1 MTGST
6 LEAVATV
13 SRVALG
19 EAASSDISIIF
30 LFAISDRRRF
40 KASRPSVLTSSL
52 SPAYR
57 PDLATP
63 SSMLLCGSRSVL
75 LLRRIGPQACYGMSK
90 YRTLANK
97 DNTIVCYHPPV
108 PVPLSETRPLRPHGK
123 GMAEQNHFLSP
134 EQSEMVKKLRNDD
147 PFVWTVGTLAKLFN
161 VSKLAIVNASDLSE
175 EKKERLKRA
184 EGKFMK
190 LHRYAKK
197 KVLEKTEKERKAKLK
212 KALENID
219 YDFPG
224 QLDG

>member
-1 MTGST
+1 M
-6 LEAVATV
+6 
-13 SRVALG
+13 
-19 EAASSDISIIF
+19 
-30 LFAISDRRRF
+30 
-40 KASRPSVLTSSL
+40 
-52 SPAYR
+52 
-57 PDLATP
+57 
-63 SSMLLCGSRSVL
+63 L
-75 LLRRIGPQACYGMSK
+75 LLRGIGPQACYGNVSTVEGVSK

-134 EQSEMVKKLRNDD
+134 EQSKMVKKLRNDD

-184 EGKFMK
+184 EGKFMQ

-219 YDFPG
+219 YNFPG
-224 QLDG
+224 QLDE